1 MQFSRH
7 YFILF
12 VFTGLIGLIA
22 PIAQPATAQSDPIQM
37 QLITDVTG
45 SVFVY
50 FPSLPASHY
59 EIRWQWN
66 EPPTDEA
73 EWQPLHPFS
82 GAYYRYVTSPPDTG
96 NPVCQHHAFYA
107 ELRDLSGD
115 IITLSTPFTI
125 DEEVDV
131 LINVLWPEQA
141 MNGYTN
147 QDSLVVQVIDQQD
160 CSGLQRGRLSIGGMS
175 HNLII
180 TPPDQ
185 TAPFYAYQIPLQEG
199 EMRVQFFIQ
208 DKMRNTSFQDFT
220 LVRDVTPPTLA
231 NTRAAIQRM
240 VQPAQLTITGEFSDV
255 YAPLPWAIEWQFL
268 NSDGAV
274 IGDPVF
280 HTLNAEEVQST
291 GSAFLMAESNPFQ
304 INVSVGAIPDQAA
317 ALHVKLF
324 DRAGNSQ
331 AIAPVQLT
339 TVAQTYSI
347 YLPLIDR

>member
-22 PIAQPATAQSDPIQM
+22 PIAQPATAQSDPFQIR
-37 QLITDVTG
+37 LIKELSG
-45 SVFVY
+45 SIFVY
-50 FPSLPASHY
+50 FPNLSSPHY
-59 EIRWQWN
+59 EMRWQWN
-66 EPPTDEA
+66 APPTDEA
-73 EWQPLHPFS
+73 EWKPLQTF
-82 GAYYRYVTSPPDTG
+82 GDVYYRYVSSPPDTG
-96 NPVCQHHAFYA
+96 NPLCQRHTFYA
-107 ELRDLSGD
+107 DLRDQSGD
-115 IITLSTPFTI
+115 IITLSAPFTI
-125 DEEVDV
+125 DPEVDV

-141 MNGYTN
+141 MSGYTN

-160 CSGLQRGRLSIGGMS
+160 CSGLQQGRLSIDGMS

-180 TPPDQ
+180 TPPEQ

-199 EMRVQFFIQ
+199 EMRAQFVIQ

-231 NTRAAIQRM
+231 NTRAAIQSM

-280 HTLNAEEVQST
+280 HTLNAEEVRST

-304 INVSVGAIPDQAA
+304 INVSVGAIPDQAT